1 MPRKSGNRFSGNGMR
16 HSETLGMPRKSGN
29 RFSGNGMRGAV

>member
-16 HSETLGMPRKSGN
+16 QPETLGMPRKSGN
-29 RFSGNGMRGAV
+29 RFSGNGMREAL